1 MPTKKELQSM
11 NEKRVAMQELMDTII
26 ALTEDSDTTQAEI
39 RELRSR
45 MTSLTNRRD
54 EALRQLKVAKLSLD
68 KLIGDLTEQ

>member
-26 ALTEDSDTTQAEI
+26 ALTEDSDTTQDEI